1 MEPDETKNKKV
12 STKFNAFCTH
22 CRNVVELPKDKELL
36 KELKGYVE
44 EGKEKYHDSYAMV
57 REIRNGC
64 PICHRNIRIRAKSY
78 VDFYDTKKAKAARKL
93 VDDIAKDLTED
104 IAQSALE
111 SLPE

>member
-12 STKFNAFCTH
+12 STKFNVFCTH
-22 CRNVVELPKDKELL
+22 CRNVIELPKDKELL
-36 KELKGYVE
+36 KELKEYVE

>member
-1 MEPDETKNKKV
+1 
-12 STKFNAFCTH
+12 
-22 CRNVVELPKDKELL
+22 
-36 KELKGYVE
+36 
-44 EGKEKYHDSYAMV
+44 MV

>member
-1 MEPDETKNKKV
+1 MEPEETKNKKV

-57 REIRNGC
+57 REIKNGC

-93 VDDIAKDLTED
+93 VDDIAKDLIED

>member
-1 MEPDETKNKKV
+1 MEPDKIENKKV

-22 CRNVVELPKDKELL
+22 CRNVIELPKDKELL

>member
-1 MEPDETKNKKV
+1 MEPEETKNKKV

-22 CRNVVELPKDKELL
+22 CRNVVELPKDRELL

-57 REIRNGC
+57 REIKNGC

>member
-22 CRNVVELPKDKELL
+22 CRNVIELPKDKELL

-78 VDFYDTKKAKAARKL
+78 VDFYDTKKAKTARKL

>member
-1 MEPDETKNKKV
+1 MEQEETKNKKI
-12 STKFNAFCTH
+12 STKFNAYCTH
-22 CRNVVELPKDKELL
+22 CKQVVEIPKDKDLL

-78 VDFYDTKKAKAARKL
+78 VDFYDTKKAKKAKELVNEVRSERKENL
-93 VDDIAKDLTED
+93 
-104 IAQSALE
+104 
-111 SLPE
+111 